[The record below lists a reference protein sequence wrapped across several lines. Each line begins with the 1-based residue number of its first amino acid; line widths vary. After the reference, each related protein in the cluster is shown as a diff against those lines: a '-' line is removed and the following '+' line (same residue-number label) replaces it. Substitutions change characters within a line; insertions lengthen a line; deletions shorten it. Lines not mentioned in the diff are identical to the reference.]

1 MAKGKFERTKPH
13 INVGTIGHVNHGKT
27 TLTAAITKILASK
40 AYADFT
46 AYDQIDKAPEE
57 KETGLTIRRVHIEYQ
72 TDNRH
77 YAHIDCPG
85 DVNYIKNMIVGA
97 AQMDGAILVVAAPE
111 GVMPQTREHVL
122 LARQVNVPALVVF
135 ISKTD
140 LVDDPELL
148 NVVELE
154 VRDMLNECGYPGD
167 EIPIVM
173 GSASQALE
181 AVDNSQGD
189 WDSTLALLNAMDTH
203 IPTPERDVD
212 RSFLMPIEDTFSVK
226 GRGTVVTGRVE
237 RGVIRP
243 GEEVEIV
250 GMGEVRKTMA
260 TSLEMFRKTLD
271 DARAGDN
278 AGVLLKGVG
287 KDDVKRGQV
296 LAAPGSITGHTEFGA
311 QVYLLTPEEGGRRKP
326 FLSGYRPQFYF
337 RTTDVTGVLTLSEG
351 MDIARPGDNVHITVG
366 LMTPIALEE
375 GARFAIREG
384 GYTVGAGVVVKI
396 LV

>member
-1 MAKGKFERTKPH
+1 
-13 INVGTIGHVNHGKT
+13 
-27 TLTAAITKILASK
+27 
-40 AYADFT
+40 
-46 AYDQIDKAPEE
+46 
-57 KETGLTIRRVHIEYQ
+57 
-72 TDNRH
+72 
-77 YAHIDCPG
+77 
-85 DVNYIKNMIVGA
+85 
-97 AQMDGAILVVAAPE
+97 
-111 GVMPQTREHVL
+111 

-140 LVDDPELL
+140 LVGDPELL

-154 VRDMLNECGYPGD
+154 VRDMLSECGYPGD
-167 EIPIVM
+167 EIPIAM

-181 AVDNSQGD
+181 AADNSHGD
-189 WDSTLALLNAMDTH
+189 WDSTFALLNAVDNY

-212 RSFLMPIEDTFSVK
+212 RPFLMPIEDTFSIK

-250 GMGEVRKTMA
+250 GMGEVRKTVA

-271 DARAGDN
+271 DARAGDD

-296 LAAPGSITGHTEFGA
+296 LTAPGSITGHTEFGA

-337 RTTDVTGVLTLSEG
+337 RTTDVTGTLTLSEG
-351 MDIARPGDNVHITVG
+351 MDTARPGDNVHITVK
-366 LMTPIALEE
+366 LVTPIALEK
-375 GARFAIREG
+375 GVRFAIREG
-384 GYTVGAGVVVKI
+384 GYTVGAGVVVKV